1 MINYIN
7 NIRTVN
13 GGVVKEIS
21 IGGVKFFVELLG
33 PAYSRHKDNICCY
46 YDKVDDV
53 NVEVAVSKQNSEW
66 YFEIYRFKENSIHS
80 YYSKRYLGINRVPD
94 KYKAMALIVLNGY
107 AKNFYVYSMIR
118 LFRILDK
125 YAHIWLPILLLMI
138 IFYPLSIISF
148 FDVALILGVRQ
159 IIISILQIYKQKHKN
174 NDTI

>member
-33 PAYSRHKDNICCY
+33 PVYSRHKDNICCY

-66 YFEIYRFKENSIHS
+66 YFEIYRFKKNSIHS

-107 AKNFYVYSMIR
+107 AKNF
-118 LFRILDK
+118 
-125 YAHIWLPILLLMI
+125 
-138 IFYPLSIISF
+138 
-148 FDVALILGVRQ
+148 
-159 IIISILQIYKQKHKN
+159 
-174 NDTI
+174 